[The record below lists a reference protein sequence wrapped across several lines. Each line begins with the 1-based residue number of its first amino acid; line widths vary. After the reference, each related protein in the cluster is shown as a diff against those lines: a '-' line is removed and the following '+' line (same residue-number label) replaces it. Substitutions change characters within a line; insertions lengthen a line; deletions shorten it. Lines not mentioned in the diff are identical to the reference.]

1 MEEPTLRVS
10 LSHIRYWCLCVGA
23 AVLSVSLWPQFNFRY
38 LSLLLSTLL
47 FETES
52 LTKLGVLSSKL
63 NRPTR
68 EHREST
74 YLYSHLPPALVWF
87 GFTWALEIWTQSSC
101 FHSEYFTHWAISLV
115 TKEPIFKNEITVLRQ
130 VLFGLLSISAGP
142 LSHILTTHMVMH
154 QVLRRS
160 CRIASE
166 ITELS

>member
-1 MEEPTLRVS
+1 MKIKTYFSLFVCVCVHVS
-10 LSHIRYWCLCVGA
+10 TWRKTELNV
-23 AVLSVSLWPQFNFRY
+23 AV
-38 LSLLLSTLL
+38 STIILDL
-47 FETES
+47 FFLKTES